1 MKTESIDLT
10 NLKYT
15 DIFKDPSKIS
25 LELLWKIHSNQIFK
39 GMKVSE
45 TQHQETK
52 EAYCCGFTEA
62 IKLMDDIANEL
73 DENQATNVLTKI
85 YRDSNNFVNEMISKK
100 ITKQQGKPED
110 RN

>member
-52 EAYCCGFTEA
+52 EA
-62 IKLMDDIANEL
+62 
-73 DENQATNVLTKI
+73 
-85 YRDSNNFVNEMISKK
+85 
-100 ITKQQGKPED
+100 
-110 RN
+110 